1 MQIFILLILLILN
14 YDARNHELKIV
25 IQYCPVPCH
34 FIPLRPK
41 FLQYVLFEH
50 VSLCSPRVRD
60 QDSQA
65 SETTDKIKVLF
76 I

>member
-1 MQIFILLILLILN
+1 MKIL
-14 YDARNHELKIV
+14 A
-25 IQYCPVPCH
+25 IQPYPVPCH

-41 FLQYVLFEH
+41 FLHLLILVH
-50 VSLCSPRVRD
+50 VSLCSLRVRD

-65 SETTDKIKVLF
+65 SKTTDKIKTLF